1 MTKVTSEIS
10 AGLAAVPYFSSL
22 STHARAALAARCVVR
37 GVRRGLVIFQEGAP
51 ATGLW
56 VVLAGRVKLV
66 RVSDSG
72 REQVLHAEGAGATL
86 AEVPVFD
93 GGGYVATAIAIDD
106 ARLLFVPRAAVLD
119 VCRRHGDVALGV
131 ITILA
136 ARVRSFARLIEDLA
150 LRDVTARVARFLLTE
165 LRRRGGEII
174 ELPGTREDI
183 GARLGTVRELV
194 SRALGRLRA
203 DAVITVRG
211 RTVRVRDR
219 ARLTALA
226 GREPDPDTAT
236 LDFSAPGGAA
246 RPGPARGRSARHAD

>member
-1 MTKVTSEIS
+1 MRSKVAEPLA
-10 AGLAAVPYFSSL
+10 AGLAAVPYL
-22 STHARAALAARCVVR
+22 ALLPERERAALAARCAVR
-37 GVRRGLVIFQEGAP
+37 SARRGAVIFDEGAP

-66 RVSDSG
+66 RVSASG

-93 GGGYVATAIAIDD
+93 GGGYVATAVAMDD
-106 ARLLFVPRAAVLD
+106 VRMLFVPRDAVLA
-119 VCRRHGDVALGV
+119 VCRRRGDVALGV
-131 ITILA
+131 IAVLA
-136 ARVRSFARLIEDLA
+136 ARVRTFARLIEDLA
-150 LRDVTARVARFLLTE
+150 LRDVTARVARFLLAE
-165 LRRRGGEII
+165 ARRRGGDVI

-203 DAVITVRG
+203 DGAIAVRG

-219 ARLTALA
+219 ARLAALA
-226 GREPDPDTAT
+226 GREA
-236 LDFSAPGGAA
+236 
-246 RPGPARGRSARHAD
+246 PARHP